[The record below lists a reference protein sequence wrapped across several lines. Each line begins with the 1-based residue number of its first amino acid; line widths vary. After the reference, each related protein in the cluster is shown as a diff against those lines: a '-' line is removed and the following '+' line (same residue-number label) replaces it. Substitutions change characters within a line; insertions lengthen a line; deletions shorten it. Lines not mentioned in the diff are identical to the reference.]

1 MSRKLNTLFHT
12 TPTSLYGRVM
22 NNGQHVYFFFCYIV
36 LFKSQSVLHK
46 VIKKK
51 KTTHTDNLAPHS
63 YLQVTK
69 QQVPTDFLCTC
80 VIWSYDFNFL
90 NSSQIR
96 NDIVIKSLIQ
106 TTGSS
111 DYLNKSNGRCDLTFI
126 QFPSY
131 NLSFNL
137 QLDPIYFLTCRNGK
151 KKKHIGGL
159 KLGMK

>member
-1 MSRKLNTLFHT
+1 MGEWWIMVSMFTFFL
-12 TPTSLYGRVM
+12 LYSVS
-22 NNGQHVYFFFCYIV
+22 QKPKCA
-36 LFKSQSVLHK
+36 SQSH
-46 VIKKK
+46 KKK
-51 KTTHTDNLAPHS
+51 KTHTQTTLLHIH
-63 YLQVTK
+63 
-69 QQVPTDFLCTC
+69 TC
-80 VIWSYDFNFL
+80 KWQSNRCPLIFYVRVWYEAMISNFL

-131 NLSFNL
+131 DLSFNL

-151 KKKHIGGL
+151 KKVILEDWSLEWSISDHCYL
-159 KLGMK
+159 W